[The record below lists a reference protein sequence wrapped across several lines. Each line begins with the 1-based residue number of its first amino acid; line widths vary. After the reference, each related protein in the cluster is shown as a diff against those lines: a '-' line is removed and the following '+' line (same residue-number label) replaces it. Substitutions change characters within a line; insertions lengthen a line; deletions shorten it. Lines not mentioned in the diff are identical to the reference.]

1 MADEDIDTIENI
13 FAKDM
18 DRLLAAREEL
28 DSAPPEEP
36 ESVADAF
43 EIATTPLPPGPPTPD
58 PLTPPTG
65 PPSPP
70 PGPPESDPL
79 LAPLGL
85 PSAPA
90 SQPTSAPPPG
100 VFGAPPG
107 PPPSGPPSSPPGPPS
122 APPMDAMPPGPP
134 APPSAPP
141 MDAMPPGPPGPPSAP
156 PMDLLLQ
163 GEPTSI
169 TDISQ
174 LVNEMD
180 NEMSDAP
187 DLSSES
193 HMDALLSAMPSSPPL
208 VEEISEAPPSTL
220 TDHFEEPGPVIPT
233 TPRFDRVDID
243 SWDSNWGEDW
253 KEDASVFVSEDTGQV
268 PAAVQDDVEWDS
280 EAGSEQELQI
290 EESLPNKS
298 TLNRMKKAEL
308 VSLAESHG
316 VEATGTKAQIIE
328 RLLS

>member
-1 MADEDIDTIENI
+1 MADEDLDTIENI

-107 PPPSGPPSSPPGPPS
+107 PPPSGPPSSPPG
-122 APPMDAMPPGPP
+122 
-134 APPSAPP
+134 PPSAPP

>member
-1 MADEDIDTIENI
+1 
-13 FAKDM
+13 
-18 DRLLAAREEL
+18 
-28 DSAPPEEP
+28 
-36 ESVADAF
+36 
-43 EIATTPLPPGPPTPD
+43 
-58 PLTPPTG
+58 
-65 PPSPP
+65 
-70 PGPPESDPL
+70 
-79 LAPLGL
+79 
-85 PSAPA
+85 
-90 SQPTSAPPPG
+90 
-100 VFGAPPG
+100 
-107 PPPSGPPSSPPGPPS
+107 
-122 APPMDAMPPGPP
+122 MDAMPPGPP
-134 APPSAPP
+134 GPPSAPP

>member
-107 PPPSGPPSSPPGPPS
+107 PPPSGPPSSPPG
-122 APPMDAMPPGPP
+122 
-134 APPSAPP
+134 PPSAPP